1 LWALEYFLLGT
12 QPKPLG
18 RISFMATEIDMGMS
32 DADTE
37 SGFVIGPSRSM
48 QGLER
53 LVTELADSAMPV
65 LLISEPG
72 CGKRA
77 TAEHIHRLSARSKGP
92 FLVLT
97 AAQLAND
104 AQGREIGEQFF
115 SSGSLYLEEV
125 GNLSL
130 EGQKVL
136 LSLIAGA
143 GHDDHQPP
151 SARLLCGTE
160 RDLEQEV
167 REGRFREDLH
177 YSISGLSLRLPPLR
191 QRKEDLLHLLS
202 FFLRRYSAEFHS
214 AIPALSS
221 ETQQLF
227 LEYSWPG
234 NLRELEEAARLIAMV
249 GDEALAM
256 GGLRSLLARG
266 DRANGQRV
274 SLKEAAK
281 AASREAEKELILQV
295 LTRTRWNRRRAAEE
309 LKISYKALLYKLKQI
324 GYGELGGAS

>member
-1 LWALEYFLLGT
+1 MRT
-12 QPKPLG
+12 D
-18 RISFMATEIDMGMS
+18 TEMGMPGTGEAS
-32 DADTE
+32 T
-37 SGFVIGPSRSM
+37 FVVGPSRSM

-53 LVTELADSAMPV
+53 LITELADSPMPV

-77 TAEHIHRLSARSKGP
+77 TAEHIHRLSARAKES
-92 FLVLT
+92 FVVMT
-97 AAQLAND
+97 AAELSNGSEGQ
-104 AQGREIGEQFF
+104 EIAEKFF
-115 SSGSLYLEEV
+115 RSGSLYLEEV
-125 GNLSL
+125 GNLTL
-130 EGQKVL
+130 EGQKAL
-136 LSLIAGA
+136 LSLIVG
-143 GHDDHQPP
+143 GGDDDHQPQR
-151 SARLLCGTE
+151 ARLLCGTE
-160 RDLEQEV
+160 RDLELEV
-167 REGRFREDLH
+167 REARFREDLH

-202 FFLRRYSAEFHS
+202 FFLRRYAAEFHC
-214 AIPALSS
+214 AIPTLSR

-227 LEYSWPG
+227 VEYSWPG

-256 GGLRSLLARG
+256 GGLRSLFSRG
-266 DRANGQRV
+266 ERTNGHRV

-281 AASREAEKELILQV
+281 AASREAEKQLILQV

>member
-1 LWALEYFLLGT
+1 MG
-12 QPKPLG
+12 
-18 RISFMATEIDMGMS
+18 TEIIMAMS
-32 DADTE
+32 DGGTE
-37 SGFVIGPSRSM
+37 SSFVIGPSRSM

-53 LVTELADSAMPV
+53 LITELADSAMPV

-77 TAEHIHRLSARSKGP
+77 TAEHIHKLSARGKGL
-92 FLVLT
+92 FQVFT

-104 AQGREIGEQFF
+104 TQGREVGEKFF

-125 GNLSL
+125 GDLSL
-130 EGQKVL
+130 EGQKAL
-136 LSLIAGA
+136 LAFIERSG
-143 GHDDHQPP
+143 GDGHQPQC
-151 SARLLCGTE
+151 ARLLCGTE
-160 RDLEQEV
+160 RDLELEV
-167 REGRFREDLH
+167 REGRFREDLY

-191 QRKEDLLHLLS
+191 QRKEDLLHLLG
-202 FFLRRYSAEFHS
+202 FFLRRYSTEFHC
-214 AIPALSS
+214 AIPTLSR

-266 DRANGQRV
+266 ERPNGQRV

-281 AASREAEKELILQV
+281 AASREVEKELILQV

-309 LKISYKALLYKLKQI
+309 LKISYKALLYKLKQL

>member
-1 LWALEYFLLGT
+1 
-12 QPKPLG
+12 
-18 RISFMATEIDMGMS
+18 M
-32 DADTE
+32 
-37 SGFVIGPSRSM
+37 
-48 QGLER
+48 
-53 LVTELADSAMPV
+53 
-65 LLISEPG
+65 
-72 CGKRA
+72 
-77 TAEHIHRLSARSKGP
+77 
-92 FLVLT
+92 
-97 AAQLAND
+97 
-104 AQGREIGEQFF
+104 
-115 SSGSLYLEEV
+115 
-125 GNLSL
+125 
-130 EGQKVL
+130 
-136 LSLIAGA
+136 
-143 GHDDHQPP
+143 
-151 SARLLCGTE
+151 
-160 RDLEQEV
+160 

-202 FFLRRYSAEFHS
+202 FFLRRYSAEFRC
-214 AIPALSS
+214 AIPTLST

-227 LEYSWPG
+227 LTYSWPG

-256 GGLRSLLARG
+256 GGLRSLLSRG
-266 DRANGQRV
+266 ERSNGHRI

>member
-1 LWALEYFLLGT
+1 MPGAG
-12 QPKPLG
+12 P
-18 RISFMATEIDMGMS
+18 
-32 DADTE
+32 E
-37 SGFVIGPSRSM
+37 SSFVIGPSRSM

-53 LVTELADSAMPV
+53 LITEFADSAMPV

-77 TAEHIHRLSARSKGP
+77 TAEHIHSLSARGKGP
-92 FLVLT
+92 FLVLA
-97 AAQLAND
+97 AAQIAND
-104 AQGREIGEQFF
+104 SEATEIGEKFF

-130 EGQKVL
+130 EGQKTL
-136 LSLIAGA
+136 HSLIAQA
-143 GHDDHQPP
+143 GEDGHEPQC
-151 SARLLCGTE
+151 ARLLCGTE
-160 RDLEQEV
+160 RDLELEV
-167 REGRFREDLH
+167 REGRFREDLY

-202 FFLRRYSAEFHS
+202 FFLKRYASEFS
-214 AIPALSS
+214 CAIPALSS
-221 ETQQLF
+221 GTQQLF

-256 GGLRSLLARG
+256 GGLRSLLAKGERP
-266 DRANGQRV
+266 NGQRV
-274 SLKEAAK
+274 SLKETAK